1 LKRNYVHYRQ
11 YARTHRAAVVRRLT
25 SYSSFAIVAV
35 GGEVAGGQVEVS
47 VDVSARVV
55 KAEPGYLWGIKAS
68 RKAQNQVVVGSG
80 QVLRYLAASRSRCST
95 VKAPASTPGAN
106 KPMPS

>member
-1 LKRNYVHYRQ
+1 M
-11 YARTHRAAVVRRLT
+11 
-25 SYSSFAIVAV
+25 
-35 GGEVAGGQVEVS
+35 AGGQVEVS